1 MERSLPFNLERGPDL
16 PRILVVDDEPPIRGL
31 LRQAFEMNGYDVLE
45 ASNGVEAVKM
55 FREND
60 VDLVVTDI
68 IMPDKEG
75 LESIMDLKEID
86 PDVKIIAMSGG
97 GRLEPHSYLQMASK
111 FGAKRVFQKPLSIA
125 LLVSAV
131 KELIGPES

>member
-1 MERSLPFNLERGPDL
+1 MKRSLPFNLERGPDL
-16 PRILVVDDEPPIRGL
+16 SRILVVDDEPPIRGL
-31 LRQAFEMNGYDVLE
+31 LRQAFEMNGYEVLE
-45 ASNGVEAVKM
+45 ASNGVEAVRM

-60 VDLVVTDI
+60 IDLVVTDI

>member
-1 MERSLPFNLERGPDL
+1 LTK
-16 PRILVVDDEPPIRGL
+16 ILVVDDEEPIRGL
-31 LRQAFEMNGYDVLE
+31 LRHAFEINGYDVVE
-45 ASNGVEAVKM
+45 ASNGSEAVRI
-55 FREND
+55 FRED
-60 VDLVVTDI
+60 EIDLVITDI

-111 FGAKRVFQKPLSIA
+111 FGAKKVFPKPRSIT
-125 LLVSAV
+125 LLLAAV
-131 KELIGPES
+131 KERVESK

>member
-1 MERSLPFNLERGPDL
+1 MS
-16 PRILVVDDEPPIRGL
+16 RILVADDEAPIREL
-31 LRQAFEMNGYDVLE
+31 LRQALEMNGYEVIE
-45 ASNGVEAVKM
+45 ASNGVETVKL
-55 FREND
+55 FRENQI
-60 VDLVVTDI
+60 DLVITDI

-111 FGAKRVFQKPLSIA
+111 FGAKKVFQKPLSIS
-125 LLVSAV
+125 LLLSTI
-131 KELIGPES
+131 KEILETK

>member
-1 MERSLPFNLERGPDL
+1 M
-16 PRILVVDDEPPIRGL
+16 PRILVVDDESPIRGL

-45 ASNGVEAVKM
+45 ASNGVEAVKI

-60 VDLVVTDI
+60 IDLVVTDI

>member
-1 MERSLPFNLERGPDL
+1 M
-16 PRILVVDDEPPIRGL
+16 PRILVVDDESPIRGL

-45 ASNGVEAVKM
+45 ASNGVEAVKI

-60 VDLVVTDI
+60 IDLVVTDI

-131 KELIGPES
+131 KELIGHES